1 MKFNQSKRIV
11 GLTGGIGTG
20 KSTVSDY
27 IADKYKIP
35 ILDADIYA
43 REAVSFNSPI
53 LTKIFQRYGER
64 VFTKNDEL
72 NRQVLGEIIFNNPV
86 EKKWLESQIHPFV
99 YQCFLNN
106 INSLSSPIILLVIPL
121 LFEAKMTDLV
131 TDIWV
136 VTCSLESQIN
146 RLKLRNNLTDEQA
159 IARINSQFPLKEKI
173 AAADVV
179 LNNNNNNDL
188 DSLFLQV
195 DNALDSLANEC
206 H

>member
-43 REAVSFNSPI
+43 REAVSLNSPI
-53 LTKIFQRYGER
+53 LTRIFERYGER
-64 VFTKNDEL
+64 VFTKTNEL

-146 RLKLRNNLTDEQA
+146 RLKLRNNLSDEQA

-179 LNNNNNNDL
+179 LKNNNNDL